1 MIICFGVLY
10 LFTFVHTDFEI
21 LEAVMVSKVM
31 VDIILQWPACK
42 CKMLIFSFHYI
53 NFNIKKNICKKWQ
66 QIKLLQIL
74 LNYPIFH
81 FISCCRL

>member
-1 MIICFGVLY
+1 MCFGVLY
-10 LFTFVHTDFEI
+10 LFTLMRTEFEI
-21 LEAVMVSKVM
+21 LEAVMVSKVT

-42 CKMLIFSFHYI
+42 CKMLILSIHYI
-53 NFNIKKNICKKWQ
+53 NFDIKKNICKKWQ

-81 FISCCRL
+81 FISCCIL